1 MDTGHNKAKDGM
13 ASMATEHEQ
22 LVKRLID
29 EADKNEREQMQSE
42 RTKKG
47 ICVALVLIAIYVFV
61 AGLFHVLK
69 S

>member
-1 MDTGHNKAKDGM
+1 
-13 ASMATEHEQ
+13 MATEHEQ
-22 LVKRLID
+22 LVKKLID

-42 RTKKG
+42 RTKRG